1 MTPQEYCQDKA
12 AKSGSSF
19 YYSFLFLPENKRNAI
34 TALYAFCREVDDVVD
49 NHSNIDIARV
59 KLNWWRSEIE
69 RLFSKKPAHPVAIAL
84 QPAISEFNLDKDY
97 FLDIITGM
105 EMDLTKSRY
114 NDFNEL
120 SDYCYHVASVVGIL
134 SAGIFG
140 YKDEKTR
147 EYAIKLGQALQL
159 INIIRDVGEDAKR
172 NRIYLPQK
180 ELEKFSV
187 SEADILNGVETE
199 QFYQLMA
206 YQADRAD
213 KYYQQAMDLL
223 PDSDRSRQLAG
234 VIMANVYLGTLS
246 KIKTS
251 GYKTLKSKISLGKL
265 RKLWI
270 AWRTYRKEIKYTRQ
284 AQ

>member
-19 YYSFLFLPENKRNAI
+19 YYSFLFLPANKRNAI
-34 TALYAFCREVDDVVD
+34 TALYAFCREVDDIVD
-49 NHSNIDIARV
+49 NYTNIDIARI
-59 KLNWWRSEIE
+59 KLNWWRSEID
-69 RLFSKKPAHPVAIAL
+69 RLFSEKPAHPVAIAL
-84 QPAISEFNLDKDY
+84 QPAVSEFSLGKDY
-97 FLDIITGM
+97 FLDIIAGM

-114 NDFNEL
+114 DDFNEL

-140 YKDEKTR
+140 YREEKTR
-147 EYAIKLGQALQL
+147 EYAIALGHALQL
-159 INIIRDVGEDAKR
+159 TNIIRDVGEDARR
-172 NRIYLPQK
+172 NRIYIPQD

-187 SEADILNGVETE
+187 SETDILNGIETT
-199 QFYQLMA
+199 QFYKLMA
-206 YQADRAD
+206 FQADRAG
-213 KYYQQAMDLL
+213 KYYKQAMDLL

-251 GYKTLKSKISLGKL
+251 GYRTLKKRISLGKL
-265 RKLWI
+265 HKLWI
-270 AWRTYRKEIKYTRQ
+270 AWTTYRKEKKYTGQ
-284 AQ
+284 LQ

>member
-1 MTPQEYCQDKA
+1 MTPQEYCQDKTA
-12 AKSGSSF
+12 SSGSSF

-49 NHSNIDIARV
+49 NHSNVDIARV
-59 KLNWWRSEIE
+59 KLNWWRSEID
-69 RLFSKKPAHPVAIAL
+69 RLFLEKPAHPVAIAL
-84 QPAISEFNLDKDY
+84 LPAISEFNMDKNY

-105 EMDLTKSRY
+105 EMDLTKTRY

-140 YKDEKTR
+140 YREDKTR

-159 INIIRDVGEDAKR
+159 INIIRDVGEDARR
-172 NRIYLPQK
+172 NRIYIPK
-180 ELEKFSV
+180 KDLEKFSV
-187 SEADILNGVETE
+187 SEADILNGVETK
-199 QFYQLMA
+199 QFYKLMA

-213 KYYQQAMDLL
+213 KYYQQAMELL
-223 PDSDRSRQLAG
+223 PDNDRSRQLAG

-251 GYKTLKSKISLGKL
+251 GYRTLKKRISLGKL
-265 RKLWI
+265 HKLWI

-284 AQ
+284 LQ

>member
-19 YYSFLFLPENKRNAI
+19 YYSFLFLPANKRNAI
-34 TALYAFCREVDDVVD
+34 TALYAFCREVDDIVD
-49 NHSNIDIARV
+49 NHTNADIARI
-59 KLNWWRSEIE
+59 KLNWWRSEVD
-69 RLFSKKPAHPVAIAL
+69 RLFSENPAHPVAIAL
-84 QPAISEFNLDKDY
+84 RPAISEFNLSKNY

-105 EMDLTKSRY
+105 EMDLSKSRY
-114 NDFNEL
+114 ADFNEL

-140 YKDEKTR
+140 YGEEKTR
-147 EYAIKLGQALQL
+147 EYAVALGHALQL
-159 INIIRDVGEDAKR
+159 TNIIRDVGEDASR
-172 NRIYLPQK
+172 NRIYIPQS

-187 SEADILNGVETE
+187 SEADILNGIETT
-199 QFYQLMA
+199 QFYKLMA

-213 KYYQQAMDLL
+213 KYYKQAMDLL

-246 KIKTS
+246 KIKAS
-251 GYKTLKSKISLGKL
+251 GYRTLKKRISLSKL

-270 AWRTYRKEIKYTRQ
+270 AWITYRKEIKYTGQ
-284 AQ
+284 LQ